1 MSHKE
6 IADNE
11 KVGEIYS
18 VSETSDSQK
27 KLKSWLR
34 INHTGT
40 IKTSYASFTSKLG
53 HKPMEMMKSWGH
65 DSSDC
70 NNFLTT
76 YMSELANSQIMYEWQ
91 FQAGIL
97 MSCSSNRRC
106 LRKILPV
113 NKPPSKRYKERWFP
127 CPSADA
133 EYLLPQQCALKWS
146 SRSTVW
152 EESVKRI
159 RRKAKV
165 SHGNHSTL
173 DIVVTSHINILT
185 HNLNVLFTSLKQSN
199 KAQELLRM

>member
-40 IKTSYASFTSKLG
+40 IKTSYTYFTSKLG

-76 YMSELANSQIMYEWQ
+76 YMSKLANSQITYERQ
-91 FQAGIL
+91 FQAAIL
-97 MSCSSNRRC
+97 MSRSSNRSCPR
-106 LRKILPV
+106 RTMPI
-113 NKPPSKRYKERWFP
+113 NEPPSEQYKERRLP
-127 CPSADA
+127 HPPADA
-133 EYLLPQQCALKWS
+133 EHLLPQCCALKRRS
-146 SRSTVW
+146 SSTAW
-152 EESVKRI
+152 EEGMKRI

-165 SHGNHSTL
+165 SQGNHSSL
-173 DIVVTSHINILT
+173 DIAVTGPYKHCNRQWKCSF
-185 HNLNVLFTSLKQSN
+185 HNSETIK
-199 KAQELLRM
+199 

>member
-40 IKTSYASFTSKLG
+40 IKTSYTFLTSKLG

-70 NNFLTT
+70 NYFLTT
-76 YMSELANSQIMYEWQ
+76 YMSKLANSHIMYECQ
-91 FQAGIL
+91 SQAGSL
-97 MSCSSNRRC
+97 MSHSST
-106 LRKILPV
+106 RKNPA
-113 NKPPSKRYKERWFP
+113 SK
-127 CPSADA
+127 
-133 EYLLPQQCALKWS
+133 
-146 SRSTVW
+146 
-152 EESVKRI
+152 
-159 RRKAKV
+159 
-165 SHGNHSTL
+165 
-173 DIVVTSHINILT
+173 
-185 HNLNVLFTSLKQSN
+185 
-199 KAQELLRM
+199 

>member
-18 VSETSDSQK
+18 MSETSDSQK

-40 IKTSYASFTSKLG
+40 IKTSYASCTSKLG

-65 DSSDC
+65 DFSDC

-76 YMSELANSQIMYEWQ
+76 YMSELANSQVMYEWQ

-97 MSCSSNRRC
+97 MSRSSNRRC
-106 LRKILPV
+106 PRKILPV
-113 NKPPSKRYKERWFP
+113 NKPPSRQYKERWFP

-133 EYLLPQQCALKWS
+133 EYVLPQQCTWKWS
-146 SRSTVW
+146 GRSTVW

-173 DIVVTSHINILT
+173 DIMVTSHINILT
-185 HNLNVLFTSLKQSN
+185 DNLSVLFTSLKQSN
-199 KAQELLRM
+199 KAQELLQM

>member
-18 VSETSDSQK
+18 MSETSDSQK

-40 IKTSYASFTSKLG
+40 IKTSYTFFTSKLG

-65 DSSDC
+65 DSSDY

-76 YMSELANSQIMYEWQ
+76 YMSKLANSQITHEWQ
-91 FQAGIL
+91 FQVSIL
-97 MSCSSNRRC
+97 SCFSNRSCPGR
-106 LRKILPV
+106 ILPV
-113 NKPPSKRYKERWFP
+113 NKLPSEQYKERWFP

-133 EYLLPQQCALKWS
+133 EYLLP
-146 SRSTVW
+146 
-152 EESVKRI
+152 
-159 RRKAKV
+159 
-165 SHGNHSTL
+165 
-173 DIVVTSHINILT
+173 
-185 HNLNVLFTSLKQSN
+185 
-199 KAQELLRM
+199 

>member
-40 IKTSYASFTSKLG
+40 IKTSYPFFTSKLG

-70 NNFLTT
+70 NHFLTT
-76 YMSELANSQIMYEWQ
+76 YMSKLANSQITYEWQ
-91 FQAGIL
+91 FQASIL
-97 MSCSSNRRC
+97 MSRSSNRSCPR
-106 LRKILPV
+106 RILPV
-113 NKPPSKRYKERWFP
+113 NKPPSEQYKERWFP
-127 CPSADA
+127 RPSADA
-133 EYLLPQQCALKWS
+133 EYLLTIALCIKMKKQFYS
-146 SRSTVW
+146 VGGGYKENW
-152 EESVKRI
+152 EK
-159 RRKAKV
+159 
-165 SHGNHSTL
+165 GQG
-173 DIVVTSHINILT
+173 
-185 HNLNVLFTSLKQSN
+185 FTWKS
-199 KAQELLRM
+199 